1 MKLAEAIS
9 QESAKEVLRSFVEA
23 DRLPHAMLLLGPE
36 GSGKLALAL
45 AFAQYVNCT
54 NRRKGDSCGECANC
68 RRSSQLAHPD
78 LHFSFPTVGP
88 KASSSLF
95 LEQWRQM
102 IRQSPYFSVND
113 WLQFIGAENK
123 QGNITK
129 EECVQIVKKLSL
141 KASANDYKILLM
153 WMPEYLGKEGNR
165 LLKLIEEPPEN
176 TLFIL
181 VAERQELILNTIL
194 SRCQLVQTP
203 GLTDEM
209 VRTGLQHLLKVDKEQ
224 AEQFARLA
232 SGNLTEGLKL
242 AQQSEGNHARLFLQ
256 WMRICYR
263 GQAAEL
269 VEWANG
275 LSKKN
280 RAGGTETLLAVCTAF
295 FARADRFLQRTA
307 IAQIRRKKRLKR
319 LKIWKK
325 CSHPRKLVRWRD
337 FLMNTFI
344 LLNEML
350 IPKSF
355 FLTCLCRCT
364 D

>member
-1 MKLAEAIS
+1 MSIVPIAE
-9 QESAKEVLRSFVEA
+9 R
-23 DRLPHAMLLLGPE
+23 
-36 GSGKLALAL
+36 
-45 AFAQYVNCT
+45 
-54 NRRKGDSCGECANC
+54 GDSCGECANC

-275 LSKKN
+275 LSKKTGREEQKHFLRYALHFSRELIASSKGQQLPRLGEKEAETAKN
-280 RAGGTETLLAVCTAF
+280 MEKVFSPAKVSEMAGLFNEHIYFIERNANPKIL
-295 FARADRFLQRTA
+295 FLDLSLQMH
-307 IAQIRRKKRLKR
+307 RLMR
-319 LKIWKK
+319 
-325 CSHPRKLVRWRD
+325 SA
-337 FLMNTFI
+337 
-344 LLNEML
+344 
-350 IPKSF
+350 
-355 FLTCLCRCT
+355 
-364 D
+364 